1 MKKQLQFHSSKLFL
15 PLTLSTAL
23 FNLTGCDQ
31 RVVEDEHRYY
41 TAAPAENIDTHPN
54 YNDNLDSDDTTQAD
68 NNNEMTAGIDS
79 DLAQQL
85 GDVPSKGLVISNPYD
100 NPNQETVN
108 AVAETAEN
116 TPLEADYLKN
126 PTSIQSAVILFGFDK
141 IELSE
146 AAQTSLQE
154 IALEADQSDDSI
166 VLIEGYADAQG
177 DAIYNDQLAKRR
189 SEQVANRLGQEGVD
203 MSRVIV
209 KSYGAERVKK
219 THPESRRVEIYI
231 MSVAQYAA
239 RMADELRVSMSK
251 SSIDT
256 LERDVDTSES
266 LTDEPGLSQ
275 DELVE
280 KTVPASDV
288 ETDDVEIQEVQQVR
302 L

>member
-1 MKKQLQFHSSKLFL
+1 MKKKLQFHSSKIIL
-15 PLTLSTAL
+15 PITLSTAL

-54 YNDNLDSDDTTQAD
+54 YNNNLDSDDTTQTD
-68 NNNEMTAGIDS
+68 NKNEMTASIDS
-79 DLAQQL
+79 DLPQQL

-108 AVAETAEN
+108 AIAETAEN
-116 TPLEADYLKN
+116 TLLQADYLKD

-189 SEQVANRLGQEGVD
+189 SEQVANRLGREGVD

-219 THPESRRVEIYI
+219 THPESRRVEISI

-251 SSIDT
+251 ASSDMP
-256 LERDVDTSES
+256 ERDVDTSES
-266 LTDEPGLSQ
+266 STDEPGLSQ